1 MVCAGPGLGS
11 GGQQAVVE
19 PCIWSFVRCQCK
31 QPVTFF
37 LLYLHVYYPMVVSSA
52 ELKDVCVFTQWRNI
66 SIPLFLPPKNSLVI
80 DESCFLFAGIT
91 PCQAEEH

>member
-1 MVCAGPGLGS
+1 MVSAGPGLGS

-19 PCIWSFVRCQCK
+19 PCIWGFVRCQRK

-37 LLYLHVYYPMVVSSA
+37 LLYLHVYCPAVVSSA
-52 ELKDVCVFTQWRNI
+52 QLKDVCVFTQGSV

-80 DESCFLFAGIT
+80 DERCFSL
-91 PCQAEEH
+91 QV